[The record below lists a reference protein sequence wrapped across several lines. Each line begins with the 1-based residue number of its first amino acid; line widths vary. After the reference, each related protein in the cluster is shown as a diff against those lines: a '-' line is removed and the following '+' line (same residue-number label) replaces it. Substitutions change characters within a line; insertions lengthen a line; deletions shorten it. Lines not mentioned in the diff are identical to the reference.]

1 MLSRSAALLAL
12 AGSAA
17 AFAPMSMSLDRRS
30 VVQTGAAGLAIAAP
44 LLRPDAAV
52 AGMDN
57 MQTYKG
63 RFIDSGS
70 GSSSSAPS
78 GGKGK
83 GKNMNGKAPVIT
95 ILDHRG
101 CNRGG
106 PNKEYTGA
114 KAGNQDDEMCVKVQS
129 SVIPASEARA
139 AAQLAEAISLK
150 QKGIDGPYTG
160 NLGYRKDQGVRIT
173 PY

>member
-30 VVQTGAAGLAIAAP
+30 IVQTGAAGLAIAAP

-70 GSSSSAPS
+70 GSSSAAPAAK
-78 GGKGK
+78 GKG

-95 ILDHRG
+95 IFDHRG
-101 CNRGG
+101 CQRGG

-129 SVIPASEARA
+129 SVIPASESRA
-139 AAQLAEAISLK
+139 AAQLAESISF
-150 QKGIDGPYTG
+150 KGKGQDGPYTG
-160 NLGYRKDQGVRIT
+160 NLGYRKDQGVSIV